1 MSVIYAGSTPVY
13 SVRILDESGTQL
25 DPSDLGQVTE
35 VKIFVYNS
43 ITGVEI
49 GRFYLNNLPTGGTGW
64 SKLPTPKTFGTG
76 DVRIMLPLS
85 SSQTKNAEGNS
96 NMIQINAHVVDSD
109 ATGGVRIDIRKGKFS
124 EILPAKE

>member
-43 ITGVEI
+43 ITGADI
-49 GRFYLNNLPTGGTGW
+49 GKFYLNTLPSGTGW

-96 NMIQINAHVVDSD
+96 NMIQIDAHVVDAD
-109 ATGGVRIDIRKGKFS
+109 APGGIRIDIRKGKFS
-124 EILPAKE
+124 EVQPAKS

>member
-13 SVRILDESGTQL
+13 SIRILDESGTQL

-43 ITGVEI
+43 ITGADI
-49 GRFYLNNLPTGGTGW
+49 GKFYLNTLPSGTGW

-85 SSQTKNAEGNS
+85 SSQTRNAEGNS
-96 NMIQINAHVVDSD
+96 NMIQIDAHVVDAD
-109 ATGGVRIDIRKGKFS
+109 APGGVRIDIRKGKFS
-124 EILPAKE
+124 EILPAKS

>member
-13 SVRILDESGTQL
+13 SVKILDESGVQL
-25 DPSDLGQVTE
+25 DPSNLGQVTE
-35 VKIFVYNS
+35 VKIFIYNS

-64 SKLPTPKTFGTG
+64 VKLPIPKTFGAG

-85 SSQTKNAEGNS
+85 SSQTRSAEGNS
-96 NMIQINAHVVDSD
+96 NMIQIDAHVVDAD
-109 ATGGVRIDIRKGKFS
+109 APGGVRIDIRKGKFS
-124 EILPAKE
+124 EILPAKS

>member
-13 SVRILDESGTQL
+13 SIRILDESGTQL

-43 ITGVEI
+43 ITGADI
-49 GRFYLNNLPTGGTGW
+49 GKFYLNTLPSGTGW
-64 SKLPTPKTFGTG
+64 SKLPIPKTFGAG

-85 SSQTKNAEGNS
+85 SSQTRNAEGNS
-96 NMIQINAHVVDSD
+96 NMIQIDAHVVDAD
-109 ATGGVRIDIRKGKFS
+109 APGGVRIDIRKGKFS
-124 EILPAKE
+124 EILPAKS